1 MQTGFTVILIPR
13 GEGVSTKPIK
23 TAYSSTA
30 GTAYVTFDKVI
41 IENFAVFRLLT
52 SCRSVYPSAT
62 LSVL

>member
-30 GTAYVTFDKVI
+30 GTAYVTFDKVS
-41 IENFAVFRLLT
+41 IENLTVFRLLT
-52 SCRSVYPSAT
+52 SCRSAYPSAT
-62 LSVL
+62 RSVQ